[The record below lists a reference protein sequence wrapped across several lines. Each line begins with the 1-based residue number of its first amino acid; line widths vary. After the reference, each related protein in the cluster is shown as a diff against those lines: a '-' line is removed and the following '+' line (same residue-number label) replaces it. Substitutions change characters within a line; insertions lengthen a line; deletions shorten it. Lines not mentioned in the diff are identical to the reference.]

1 MLLRGSCHCG
11 NLSVELETDKAPEEL
26 PVRACQCSF
35 CRRHNQLSTSDPAGR
50 ARLIIRVPDETS
62 RYQFGMRAAEFM
74 ICRRCGVF
82 VGAFMR
88 ENDQAWAVL
97 NIMALDERDR
107 FTAPPQ
113 PMDYEGETL
122 EGRMARRKQRWTPA
136 TY

>member
-11 NLSVELETDKAPEEL
+11 NLSVELETQKTPEEL

-35 CRRHNQLSTSDPAGR
+35 CRRHNQRSTSDPAGH
-50 ARLIIRVPDETS
+50 ARLTIREPDETS

-74 ICRRCGVF
+74 LCRRCGVF

-88 ENDQAWAVL
+88 EGDQAWAVL
-97 NIMALDERDR
+97 NIQALDDRDR
-107 FTAPPQ
+107 FTAPAQ
-113 PMDYEGETL
+113 PMDYEGESL
-122 EGRMARRKQRWTPA
+122 EQRLARRKQRWTPA